1 MSEVSVRY
9 IVDDVDA
16 AVAFYRDRLGF
27 EVRMQPGPG
36 FVMLAR
42 GGLRLL
48 LNAPGGGG
56 GAGEPMP
63 DGSIPAPGG
72 WNRFQLETDDLD
84 ALIESLHGA
93 TFRNEIVQG
102 RGGRQILVEDPS
114 GNLVELFE
122 PAERPR
128 DDARG

>member
-16 AVAFYRDRLGF
+16 AVAFYHDRLGF
-27 EVRMQPGPG
+27 EVRMRPGPG
-36 FVMLAR
+36 FALLSR
-42 GGLRLL
+42 GALRLL
-48 LNAPGGGG
+48 LNTPGGGG
-56 GAGEPMP
+56 GAGQAMP
-63 DGSIPAPGG
+63 DGRVPTPGG
-72 WNRFQLETDDLD
+72 WNRIQLETDDLD
-84 ALIESLHGA
+84 ALVAALRGA